1 MRKTAWRALRSSVA
15 AKKAGSA
22 AGNTAAEVSVLCAMM
37 ASDPN
42 RLRERAQRVLAEN
55 QSEVQRIVE
64 DVIGVLDETD
74 RQLEADRSH
83 IEQSQRILDEGKAPR

>member
-1 MRKTAWRALRSSVA
+1 
-15 AKKAGSA
+15 
-22 AGNTAAEVSVLCAMM
+22 MM

-42 RLRERAQRVLAEN
+42 RLRERAQSVLAEN

-64 DVIGVLDETD
+64 DVNGVLDETV

-83 IEQSQRILDEGKAPR
+83 IEQSQRILDQGKAPR

>member
-37 ASDPN
+37 ASDPD

>member
-1 MRKTAWRALRSSVA
+1 
-15 AKKAGSA
+15 
-22 AGNTAAEVSVLCAMM
+22 MM

-55 QSEVQRIVE
+55 QSEVQRIVG
-64 DVIGVLDETD
+64 DVNGVLDETD

-83 IEQSQRILDEGKAPR
+83 IASNPNAFSTKARRRAELAPHQRGDRVSWRPRQGSNL

>member
-1 MRKTAWRALRSSVA
+1 
-15 AKKAGSA
+15 
-22 AGNTAAEVSVLCAMM
+22 
-37 ASDPN
+37 
-42 RLRERAQRVLAEN
+42 VLAEN

-83 IEQSQRILDEGKAPR
+83 IEQSQRILDQGKAPR

>member
-1 MRKTAWRALRSSVA
+1 MRATAWRARRSSVA

-37 ASDPN
+37 ASDPD

>member
-1 MRKTAWRALRSSVA
+1 MRATAWRALRSSVA

-22 AGNTAAEVSVLCAMM
+22 AGNTAAEVSVPCAMT

-42 RLRERAQRVLAEN
+42 RLHERAQRVLAEN

-64 DVIGVLDETD
+64 DVNGVLDETD

-83 IEQSQRILDEGKAPR
+83 IEQSQRILDQGKAPR

>member
-1 MRKTAWRALRSSVA
+1 MT
-15 AKKAGSA
+15 
-22 AGNTAAEVSVLCAMM
+22 

-42 RLRERAQRVLAEN
+42 RLHERAQRVLAEN

-64 DVIGVLDETD
+64 DVNGVLDETD

-83 IEQSQRILDEGKAPR
+83 IEQSQRILDQGKAPR

>member
-37 ASDPN
+37 ASDPD
-42 RLRERAQRVLAEN
+42 RLRERAQRVLAQN